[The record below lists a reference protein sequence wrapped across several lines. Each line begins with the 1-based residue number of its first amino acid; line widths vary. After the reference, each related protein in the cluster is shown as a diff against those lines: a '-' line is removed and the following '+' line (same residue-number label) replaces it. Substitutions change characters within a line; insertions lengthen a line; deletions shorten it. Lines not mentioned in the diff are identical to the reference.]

1 MQSCAKI
8 LILICR
14 EQLREVPS
22 QLAIHLAKKRYLS
35 ATKLL
40 VSALTLGDGS
50 LEKVEAL
57 RELRAELQIKKQ
69 QLHIKLLEE
78 LSHHLYVESTQDV
91 LALRR
96 QGSGR
101 DMNAVSSPF
110 QRASELRASA
120 RGKGRRNLLDPV
132 AFPGTPSNR

>member
-1 MQSCAKI
+1 MCAMNF
-8 LILICR
+8 R

-22 QLAIHLAKKRYLS
+22 QLAIHLAKKQYLQ

-40 VSALTLGDGS
+40 VSALSLGDGS

-57 RELRAELQIKKQ
+57 RDLRTELQAKKQ
-69 QLHIKLLEE
+69 QLHVKLLEE
-78 LSHHLYVESTQDV
+78 LSHHLYVESTQEV

-101 DMNAVSSPF
+101 DLNACASPF

-120 RGKGRRNLLDPV
+120 RGKARRNLLEV
-132 AFPGTPSNR
+132 TGFPGTPSNR